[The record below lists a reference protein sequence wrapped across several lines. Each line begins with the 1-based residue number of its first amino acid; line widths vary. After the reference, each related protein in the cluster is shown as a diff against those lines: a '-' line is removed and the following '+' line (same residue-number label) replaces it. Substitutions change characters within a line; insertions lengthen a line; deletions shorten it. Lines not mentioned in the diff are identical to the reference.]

1 MSLLVDTF
9 LYAGEKDLLDL
20 RMCHLKDKVD
30 LFVAVEGTLTFTGQ
44 PREID
49 MLPKQSNLIH
59 LIVSDFPEAK
69 PTNPWKREA
78 HQRNAILRALNGL
91 YDDDL
96 IMVSDVDELPANIP
110 TDVPNGEV
118 LVFFQEWYQF
128 YLNRRVTEQTWHGTR
143 MCDLSTLRRIYPQA
157 VRNWHTRIITN
168 GGWHFS
174 WLGNASV
181 KLKSYSHIE
190 LAQLQGTI
198 PERVAERWNLH
209 YETIEGTAYLPDCI
223 KEDLDHYAR
232 YFDRAGSPPVD

>member
-1 MSLLVDTF
+1 MIVDTF
-9 LYAGEKDLLDL
+9 LYAGERDLLDL
-20 RMCHLKDKVD
+20 RMCHLQDKVD
-30 LFVAVEGTLTFTGQ
+30 LFVAVEGALTFTGQ

-49 MLPKQSNLIH
+49 TLPAQSNLIH

-91 YDDDL
+91 YDTDL
-96 IMVSDVDELPANIP
+96 ILVSDVDEIP
-110 TDVPNGEV
+110 NHIPKRVDAGEV
-118 LVFFQEWYQF
+118 CCFFQQWYQF
-128 YLNRRVTEQTWHGTR
+128 YLNRRVTNDIWHGTR
-143 MCDLSTLRRIYPQA
+143 MCQLQTLRKLYPQG
-157 VRNWHTRIITN
+157 VRNYHTQLVVE

-198 PERVAERWNLH
+198 PERVAERWHLN
-209 YETIEGTAYLPDCI
+209 YETIEGAAYLPDCI
-223 KEDLDHYAR
+223 KEDLDKYAR
-232 YFDRAGSPPVD
+232 YFDRAGSSPVD